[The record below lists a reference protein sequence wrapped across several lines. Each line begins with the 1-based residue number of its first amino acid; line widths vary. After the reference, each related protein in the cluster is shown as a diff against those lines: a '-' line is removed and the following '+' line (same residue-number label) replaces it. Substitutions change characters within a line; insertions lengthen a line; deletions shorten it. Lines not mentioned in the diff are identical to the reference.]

1 MAIMHAGFEIGS
13 MKFGSQLMCVI
24 LFYTSTI
31 YVLNLFYPYF
41 LTAIYSGKNLFDLY
55 FSMIAALLAESG
67 SAKSKS

>member
-1 MAIMHAGFEIGS
+1 MAIMQAGFEIGS
-13 MKFGSQLMCVI
+13 MKFGSQLMCVM
-24 LFYTSTI
+24 LFYTSI

-41 LTAIYSGKNLFDLY
+41 LTAIYSGKNLFELY

>member
-1 MAIMHAGFEIGS
+1 MQEIGS

-24 LFYTSTI
+24 LFYTSI

-41 LTAIYSGKNLFDLY
+41 LTAIYSGKNLFELY

>member
-1 MAIMHAGFEIGS
+1 MAIMRADFEIGS

-41 LTAIYSGKNLFDLY
+41 LTAIYSGK
-55 FSMIAALLAESG
+55 
-67 SAKSKS
+67 KSV

>member
-24 LFYTSTI
+24 LFYTSM

-41 LTAIYSGKNLFDLY
+41 LTAIYSGKNLFELY

>member
-24 LFYTSTI
+24 LFYTSI

-41 LTAIYSGKNLFDLY
+41 LTAIYSGKNLFELY

-67 SAKSKS
+67 SAKSKG

>member
-24 LFYTSTI
+24 LFYTSI

-41 LTAIYSGKNLFDLY
+41 LTAIYSGKNLFELY

>member
-13 MKFGSQLMCVI
+13 MKFGSQLMGVI
-24 LFYTSTI
+24 LFYTSI

-41 LTAIYSGKNLFDLY
+41 LTAIYSGKNLFELY

>member
-1 MAIMHAGFEIGS
+1 MAIMQVGFEIGS

-24 LFYTSTI
+24 LFYTSI

-41 LTAIYSGKNLFDLY
+41 LTAIYSGKNLFELY

>member
-24 LFYTSTI
+24 LFYTSI
-31 YVLNLFYPYF
+31 YVLNLFYSYF
-41 LTAIYSGKNLFDLY
+41 LTAIYSGKNLFELY

>member
-1 MAIMHAGFEIGS
+1 MAIMHAGFEIGF

-24 LFYTSTI
+24 LFYTSI

>member
-1 MAIMHAGFEIGS
+1 MAIMHVGFEIGS

-24 LFYTSTI
+24 LFYTSI

-41 LTAIYSGKNLFDLY
+41 LTAIYSGKNLFELY

-67 SAKSKS
+67 STKSKS

>member
-1 MAIMHAGFEIGS
+1 

-24 LFYTSTI
+24 LFYTSI

-41 LTAIYSGKNLFDLY
+41 LTAIYSGKNLFELY

>member
-1 MAIMHAGFEIGS
+1 MHAGFEIGS

-24 LFYTSTI
+24 LFYTSI

-41 LTAIYSGKNLFDLY
+41 LTAIYSGKNLFELY

>member
-24 LFYTSTI
+24 LFYTSI

-41 LTAIYSGKNLFDLY
+41 LTAINSGKNLFELY

>member
-1 MAIMHAGFEIGS
+1 MAIMHAGFESGS

-24 LFYTSTI
+24 LFYTSI

>member
-24 LFYTSTI
+24 LFYTLI
-31 YVLNLFYPYF
+31 YVLKLFYPYF
-41 LTAIYSGKNLFDLY
+41 LTAIYSGKNVFEFY

>member
-1 MAIMHAGFEIGS
+1 MQAGFEIGS

-24 LFYTSTI
+24 LFYTSI

-41 LTAIYSGKNLFDLY
+41 LTAIYSGKNLFELY

>member
-1 MAIMHAGFEIGS
+1 MAIMHAGFAIGS

-24 LFYTSTI
+24 LFYTSI

-41 LTAIYSGKNLFDLY
+41 LTAIYSGKNLFELY

>member
-1 MAIMHAGFEIGS
+1 MQVGFEIGS

-24 LFYTSTI
+24 LFYTSI

-41 LTAIYSGKNLFDLY
+41 LTAIYSGKNLFELY

>member
-1 MAIMHAGFEIGS
+1 MHAGFEIGS

-24 LFYTSTI
+24 LFYTSI

-41 LTAIYSGKNLFDLY
+41 LTAIYSGKNLFELY

-67 SAKSKS
+67 SAKSKT

>member
-24 LFYTSTI
+24 LFYTSI

-41 LTAIYSGKNLFDLY
+41 LTAIYSGKIYLNFI
-55 FSMIAALLAESG
+55 SV
-67 SAKSKS
+67 

>member
-13 MKFGSQLMCVI
+13 MKFRSQLMCVI
-24 LFYTSTI
+24 LFYTSI

-41 LTAIYSGKNLFDLY
+41 LTAVYSGKNLFELY